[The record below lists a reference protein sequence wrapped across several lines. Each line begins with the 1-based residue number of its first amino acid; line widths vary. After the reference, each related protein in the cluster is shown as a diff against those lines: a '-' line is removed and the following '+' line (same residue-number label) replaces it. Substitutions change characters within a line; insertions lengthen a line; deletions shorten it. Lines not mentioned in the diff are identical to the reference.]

1 MNVVDY
7 YTVLRRYIIDG
18 VCLFVF
24 VGLHGNYNNDYVI
37 VRRRR
42 RRKEIDINLHTS
54 HTHTH
59 THTTNM
65 ESTYNNTNNNTQST
79 DE

>member
-42 RRKEIDINLHTS
+42 RRRRKEIDINL

-59 THTTNM
+59 THTTNT

-79 DE
+79 DQ

>member
-42 RRKEIDINLHTS
+42 RKEIDINLHTS
-54 HTHTH
+54 HTHTQQTWSPH
-59 THTTNM
+59 TITPIIIHRVQTN
-65 ESTYNNTNNNTQST
+65 SPL
-79 DE
+79 